1 MINLYSKL
9 LSRQIIFG
17 TSVGVALFFMIVGV
31 IFWGGFNTAMEAT
44 NTLEFCVSC
53 HEMEENVFQEYNKT
67 IHYTNRAGV
76 RATCSDC
83 HVPRPWVHKVV
94 RKIQASNEVLHKVL
108 GTIDT
113 PEKFDNKR
121 LHLAQNVW
129 RTMKETDSR
138 ECRNCHDFATMNPET
153 QKTRARKQHI
163 NAMQAGNTCI
173 DCHKGIA
180 HKHVHDQLEEEAV
193 DALEAPNPAFIKPMP
208 SQWLAFMEQQKTNAL
223 TKTNSNA
230 EVVMNKDEPAAEII
244 VDEKIVNEA
253 VVSTNDEPNAEIK
266 TPQTINT
273 NTDNSRI
280 NWSEVAARDVV
291 VFYPGQSSVEWVLGR
306 QHGGKRAF
314 KSGDRCFDCHE
325 DELADIGQKIVSGE
339 KEMKVG
345 KDRKHGME
353 PTLIPGKRGS
363 IKVKVQSAYDAQNLY
378 MKFSWADAKHTPAPF
393 VEGGKMDPDN
403 KIKLAVMFATDEVEY
418 ADRAGCWGTCH
429 ADLRS
434 MPFEPEPSAIEGV
447 ALKHAAN
454 GVTKYLAESRTKLEL
469 KGRGGKALGG
479 WDKLKDAADIKSEFD
494 AGHYMDIVRYK
505 AGQKT
510 SENGHVLSERVAND
524 GQQTEFTASLNNGT
538 WTVEMIHKLNS
549 NMSGDINFDTNTV
562 YNFGFAIHDDYTV
575 ARYHHVSIGY
585 KLGFDN
591 PTAEINVTK
600 ISN

>member
-1 MINLYSKL
+1 MFNLYGKL

-17 TSVGVALFFMIVGV
+17 TTVGVALFFMIVGV

-53 HEMEENVFQEYNKT
+53 HEMEENVYQEYNKT

-113 PEKFDNKR
+113 PEKFNDKR

-153 QKTRARKQHI
+153 QKSRARKQHI

-180 HKHVHDQLEEEAV
+180 HTKVHDQLAEEEM
-193 DALEAPNPAFIKPMP
+193 DALEAPNPDFIKPMP
-208 SQWLAFMEQQKTNAL
+208 PQWQAFIEKKKAQPVTVSTIADESAEKKTL
-223 TKTNSNA
+223 PGTEVVA
-230 EVVMNKDEPAAEII
+230 EVKSVAKITENKSELTS
-244 VDEKIVNEA
+244 N
-253 VVSTNDEPNAEIK
+253 N
-266 TPQTINT
+266 NT
-273 NTDNSRI
+273 GESDSNI
-280 NWSEVAARDVV
+280 NWSSVPARDVV
-291 VFYPGQSSVEWVLGR
+291 IFYPGQSSMEWVLGR

-325 DELADIGQKIVSGE
+325 EELADMGQKIVSGE
-339 KEMKVG
+339 KEMKVR
-345 KDRKHGME
+345 KDKKHGME
-353 PTLIPGKRGS
+353 PNVIPGKRGS
-363 IKVKVQSAYDAQNLY
+363 INVKVQSGYDAENLY
-378 MKFSWADAKHTPAPF
+378 MKFSWADTDHTPAPF

-403 KIKLAVMFATDEVEY
+403 KIKLAVMFATDDVEY

-434 MPFEPEPSAIEGV
+434 MPFAPEKDKVDA
-447 ALKHAAN
+447 AKLKYAAD
-454 GVTKYLAESRTKLEL
+454 GVTKYLKESRSKLEI
-469 KGRGGKALGG
+469 KGRGGKSLGG
-479 WDKLKDAADIKSEFD
+479 WDKLKEADALKAEFD
-494 AGHYMDIVRYK
+494 AGHYMDIIRYK
-505 AGQKT
+505 AGEKV
-510 SENGHVLSERVAND
+510 SENGHVMSERVTND
-524 GQQTEFTASLNNGT
+524 GQKTEFIANLNNGI
-538 WTVEMIHKLNS
+538 WTVEMKRKLKS
-549 NMSGDINFDTNTV
+549 DKEGDITLDTNSI

-591 PTAEINVTK
+591 EKVEINSVK
-600 ISN
+600 VPE